1 MSRRNGDLATVIVE
15 MCRDMCDLAH
25 VLGRCTTMPS
35 PNDETHKEAI
45 KGALGEVYV
54 QILSLRALVL
64 TLGDVAGFDTT
75 EIMPDR
81 DKMPDDVQEKIKNLT
96 GFMRGESDLTE
107 ENEQGVQETV
117 DEIVDEIIPDKTTAE
132 KVKGDVASL
141 LQKLRKRRGDDG
153 DKE

>member
-1 MSRRNGDLATVIVE
+1 MSRLNGDLATVIVE

-35 PNDETHKEAI
+35 PNDETHKDAI
-45 KGALGEVYV
+45 KETLNEVYV
-54 QILSLRALVL
+54 QILNLRSLVL

-81 DKMPDDVQEKIKNLT
+81 DKMPDDVKEKIKNLT
-96 GFMRGESDLTE
+96 GFMRGENDLTE
-107 ENEQGVQETV
+107 ENTQEVQETV
-117 DEIVDEIIPDKTTAE
+117 DEIVDDAIPDKTTAE
-132 KVKGDVASL
+132 QVKGDVASL
-141 LQKLRKRRGDDG
+141 LQKLKKRRGDDG